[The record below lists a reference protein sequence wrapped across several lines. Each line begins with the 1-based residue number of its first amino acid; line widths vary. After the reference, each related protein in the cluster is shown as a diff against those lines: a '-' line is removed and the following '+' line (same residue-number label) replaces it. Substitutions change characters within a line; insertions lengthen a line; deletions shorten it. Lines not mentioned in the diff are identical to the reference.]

1 VDSKKYQPY
10 LGQYKGWRGII
21 TVSLE
26 EGGLVLTLADK
37 RVFGL
42 REPDEKG
49 EWLFKLSR
57 DVGVTFER
65 DASGGVNG
73 LTILNR
79 VRLPKRGELQDIP
92 SSVPENM
99 RPFLGHFSIPMQK
112 QEIMV
117 SYEGGHLAV
126 HIPGRGIRVLEGPD
140 ADGLWTAKSG
150 EDRFSFILDESGK
163 VRTMILIETVR
174 CTRIN

>member
-1 VDSKKYQPY
+1 VDAKKYQPY
-10 LGQYKGWRGII
+10 LGRYKGPRGII

-57 DVGVTFER
+57 DVGVTFDR
-65 DASGGVNG
+65 DSSDAVGG

-79 VRLPKRGELQDIP
+79 VRLPKKAEPQDI
-92 SSVPENM
+92 SDVIPENL
-99 RPFLGHFSIPMQK
+99 RPYLGQYSIPMSQA
-112 QEIMV
+112 ELVV
-117 SYEGGHLAV
+117 SFRNGTLAV
-126 HIPGRGIRVLEGPD
+126 QIPGRNIQDLDGAD
-140 ADGLWTAKSG
+140 AAGVWRSKSG
-150 EDRFSFILDESGK
+150 PDRFSFIMDDSGR

-174 CTRIN
+174 CTRID